1 MSAENFTHIAL
12 KGRLYPLFATVT
24 YSVGISTG
32 AGAPDCQL
40 NCWYVVFALDLLL
53 WHTALQYPQVL
64 AHLIVMTARCIAYE
78 NGNPIVQLNCWKVV
92 FALHLLLWHTALQSP
107 QVLAHL
113 IVLTASCISFFAWI
127 DAKYN
132 WQVFPVHTFHFACSH
147 IFFYV
152 SFL

>member
-78 NGNPIVQLNCWKVV
+78 NGNPNVQLNCWKVV

-113 IVLTASCISFFAWI
+113 IVLTASCIS
-127 DAKYN
+127 
-132 WQVFPVHTFHFACSH
+132 VFINTEKS
-147 IFFYV
+147 
-152 SFL
+152 